1 MSPKTS
7 AFAAIAVLGL
17 TFAGCSV
24 EEQSSKN
31 QSSTGGSSSSGQT
44 STRGDNQNGPTIAPD
59 LESVGN
65 FRPGPADNN
74 GDPRTYVNFTFDQA
88 TYLNGGN
95 RTSFHLVPMDGSK
108 AIDGSGFKPPASV
121 DREGN
126 RVVTVLFNGQLNPAT
141 FARGYVDSNTV
152 SSGPQGNATFNINQ
166 AQDIVPNNTT
176 KNPDLVS
183 IKVNCR
189 TKQALFRFDEPLDQ
203 EDVVQNTGGLRL
215 YFRDTKNAGVQSVN
229 QTNNP
234 RVLKTTFTDLPQ
246 GKKLNN
252 AVGVYATQGT
262 VAGQPPDG
270 PGGQAGNAFDEVS
283 PVQFSTSCATSG
295 SPGGNT
301 GNGNAGGGTPG
312 GGVSVGAGKGGAV
325 VRVGGVVVR
334 AGKGGAT
341 VRVGKNV
348 FGAGRSGTF
357 ARVPGFFA
365 RAR

>member
-1 MSPKTS
+1 MLML
-7 AFAAIAVLGL
+7 AVLAMVLVFAAPGL
-17 TFAGCSV
+17 A
-24 EEQSSKN
+24 
-31 QSSTGGSSSSGQT
+31 QT
-44 STRGDNQNGPTIAPD
+44 KGTGPTVAPD
-59 LESVGN
+59 LLSVGN

-74 GDPRTYVNFTFDQA
+74 SDPRTYVNFTFDQA

-95 RTSFHLVPMDGSK
+95 RTSFHLVPTDGSK

-126 RVVTVLFNGQLNPAT
+126 RVVTVLFNDQLNPAT

-166 AQDIVPNNTT
+166 AQDIVPNTTT

-215 YFRDTKNAGVQSVN
+215 YFRDTKNAGAQSVN

-234 RVLKTTFTDLPQ
+234 RVLKAAFTDLPQ

-252 AVGVYATQGT
+252 AVGGYATQGT
-262 VAGQPPDG
+262 IAGQPPDG

-283 PVQFSTSCATSG
+283 PVQFSTNCATSG
-295 SPGGNT
+295 NPGG
-301 GNGNAGGGTPG
+301 GNPGGGNPGGGNPGGGNPGGGNPGGGNPG
-312 GGVSVGAGKGGAV
+312 GGVSVGAGKGGAI

-341 VRVGKNV
+341 VRIGKNV
-348 FGAGRSGTF
+348 VRAGRGGTF
-357 ARVPGFFA
+357 ARVPGLFA